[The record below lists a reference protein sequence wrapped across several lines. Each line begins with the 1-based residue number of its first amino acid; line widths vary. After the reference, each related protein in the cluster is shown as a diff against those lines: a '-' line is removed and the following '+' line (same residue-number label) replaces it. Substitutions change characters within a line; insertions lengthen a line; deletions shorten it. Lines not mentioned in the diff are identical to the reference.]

1 MKWATG
7 TVRSYSRET
16 GEGVIA
22 MDGGGEQVQVDFI
35 SSDGILLYEG
45 LRVRFT
51 RIHRPQ
57 GVFAAYIT
65 LISSC

>member
-1 MKWATG
+1 MKWVSG
-7 TVRSYSRET
+7 TVISYNHET

-51 RIHRPQ
+51 RIHRPH

-65 LISSC
+65 LISGC

>member
-1 MKWATG
+1 MKWVSG
-7 TVRSYSRET
+7 TVISYNQET

-22 MDGGGEQVQVDFI
+22 MDGAGEQVQVDLI
-35 SSDGILLYEG
+35 SSGGILLYEG

-51 RIHRPQ
+51 RIHRPH

-65 LISSC
+65 LISGC